1 MNQEEG
7 GIALEMMKWKE
18 VAPRFILQVILFELN
33 KILFAV
39 STNILHLWTNSS
51 DLSGMLVIKF
61 KGELLNLY
69 GGARNF
75 GEIFLHAGNKKF
87 L

>member
-39 STNILHLWTNSS
+39 STNILHL
-51 DLSGMLVIKF
+51 
-61 KGELLNLY
+61 
-69 GGARNF
+69 
-75 GEIFLHAGNKKF
+75 
-87 L
+87 